1 MKIVEEMGIGYN
13 LGNIFDCYNDSVKIK
28 TPNEQITLCG
38 NPEIKRDMITKIR
51 RVGFKTIRFPITWIN
66 FIDELGNINEKWM
79 SKVKEVVDLI
89 INANMYCILN
99 LYHDG
104 DSGNW
109 LTEGDNA
116 KEKYINLWRQIAIK
130 FKIYDEHLI
139 FESMNNYI
147 NNINNLNTMINN
159 TDIYEFNQAFVDTIR
174 SEGVYNEKRLLI
186 ICGDFDM
193 TGFNYLSGYII
204 PNDPSNKLALSVH
217 FYFPLQFT
225 SMHDGITYHITLPQ
239 GFSFDLESLN
249 EWGSQSDYNTII
261 SLFDLLRNFVNDK
274 GIPVIIVEFG
284 VFTEDKKEKESIRE
298 YLYAMLSFANDYKG
312 ISPCLQD
319 TSDKK
324 IGEYNYYNREKN
336 EWYDDQIKNIITKIS
351 KGKYARPTEYFFSK
365 NEQTITNLKNESFL
379 KVDLRP
385 QKILKIKLNLKITI
399 TSNSK
404 IFFQLITY
412 DSNNELQILTVNG
425 EKQKEYDGTYTITV
439 KDNYD
444 YNTILRV
451 EQVTGGTNIILNYLT
466 IIYEEY
472 FLSFDYTLY
481 KSDIYKYQKI
491 LIYIWQI
498 IHL

>member
-1 MKIVEEMGIGYN
+1 M
-13 LGNIFDCYNDSVKIK
+13 
-28 TPNEQITLCG
+28 
-38 NPEIKRDMITKIR
+38 
-51 RVGFKTIRFPITWIN
+51 
-66 FIDELGNINEKWM
+66 
-79 SKVKEVVDLI
+79 
-89 INANMYCILN
+89 
-99 LYHDG
+99 
-104 DSGNW
+104 
-109 LTEGDNA
+109 
-116 KEKYINLWRQIAIK
+116 K

-312 ISPCLQD
+312 ISPCL
-319 TSDKK
+319 
-324 IGEYNYYNREKN
+324 
-336 EWYDDQIKNIITKIS
+336 
-351 KGKYARPTEYFFSK
+351 
-365 NEQTITNLKNESFL
+365 
-379 KVDLRP
+379 
-385 QKILKIKLNLKITI
+385 
-399 TSNSK
+399 
-404 IFFQLITY
+404 
-412 DSNNELQILTVNG
+412 
-425 EKQKEYDGTYTITV
+425 
-439 KDNYD
+439 
-444 YNTILRV
+444 
-451 EQVTGGTNIILNYLT
+451 
-466 IIYEEY
+466 
-472 FLSFDYTLY
+472 
-481 KSDIYKYQKI
+481 
-491 LIYIWQI
+491 
-498 IHL
+498 